1 MTVLRVALVELKR
14 LTSGVLPV
22 LVLIAMSCIP
32 LLYGALY
39 LYGNWDA
46 YGHVNGIVGALVVED
61 EGATDSSGQQVNTG
75 ADVKKNLLDAGT
87 FDWRQVPTREEA
99 VDGVEKGTYDFA
111 LVIPKNFSRNLQS
124 AAAFK
129 PDADGKT
136 GTIDPQSAGIEIVTN
151 DANNYVLT
159 NIVTK
164 AGTSVRDSVA
174 SKVGNA
180 TANALLASFTTIH
193 SKMGEAADGAS
204 KVNNGTVKL
213 ADAIVQLKDGSA
225 TVNDGALKLKDGTVT
240 LSDGT
245 TQLVDAQK
253 QLAEGAEKLANG
265 AEKLDSGAEK
275 LDSGAEKLVDGSTT
289 LKNGTSTLASA
300 AASASDGA
308 SKLKDGSAT
317 LAEGTSSLKDG
328 SATLARG
335 ANSLAEGTH
344 KLRQGL
350 DQSGIRELPGQLN
363 AMCQHLQQ
371 TDTSAPSGDF
381 GRDLS
386 NTVVSA
392 SAQRL
397 RERLAPL
404 VAAGTMTQQQADELV
419 SSVDSDEFKGEV
431 ATLNQKALES
441 QLASRDAVAADV
453 MSKLQALKSSHCVAD
468 GSSSS
473 AAKIQTLVS
482 GVDALDAASTSVAKG
497 ASSLAD
503 GAARVDDGASS
514 LASGSAAL
522 ADGNSKIA
530 SGASSLASGSATL
543 AEGTENLKSG
553 TDSLKSGAATLK
565 DGSGTLAEKEQAAVE
580 GQQKVADG
588 ASNLKDG
595 ASQLSEGTGKLANG
609 TDQLHSGA
617 SELKEGTSSLQSG
630 LASGTKQVPNLSESD
645 QTKVAD
651 TMSNPVTLSHNS
663 LASGRNYGEGM
674 GPFFMCLALW
684 IGGLMLVQTLRV
696 MNNRA
701 LASHAPS
708 IRVMLGSWMPFGLV
722 GVAQATLM
730 FVVIK
735 FGLGFEMAHPWLV
748 WLFLCF
754 VALVFT
760 GFIHGLTVFLS
771 APGKLMALV
780 VLILQLVTGGGTMPY
795 ETLPEPIRWM
805 HDFFPMGYAV
815 TGMRRLSYGVNES
828 SLWGIMLV
836 LTLWGLAGL
845 LLGYL
850 GTRRDRTWSLKKLA
864 PEISVS

>member
-129 PDADGKT
+129 PDANGNT

-193 SKMGEAADGAS
+193 SKMGEAASGAE
-204 KVNNGTVKL
+204 KVNTGTVKL

-253 QLAEGAEKLANG
+253 QLADGADKLASG
-265 AEKLDSGAEK
+265 AATLDSGAAT
-275 LDSGAEKLVDGSTT
+275 LNSGAAKLVDGSTT

-317 LAEGTSSLKDG
+317 LAQGTSSLKDG
-328 SATLARG
+328 SATLAQG

-350 DQSGIRELPGQLN
+350 DESGIRELPGQLN

-397 RERLAPL
+397 RERLAPM

-441 QLASRDAVAADV
+441 HLASRSATAADA

-864 PEISVS
+864 PEISV

>member
-75 ADVKKNLLDAGT
+75 AEVKKNLLDAGT

-129 PDADGKT
+129 PDANGNT

-193 SKMGEAADGAS
+193 SKMGEAASGAE
-204 KVNNGTVKL
+204 KVNTGTVKL

-225 TVNDGALKLKDGTVT
+225 TVNDGALKLKDGTSS
-240 LSDGT
+240 LADG
-245 TQLVDAQK
+245 QSQMLDGQK
-253 QLAEGAEKLANG
+253 QLAEGAGKLADGVSTLDSG
-265 AEKLDSGAEK
+265 AAKLDSGAGK
-275 LDSGAEKLVDGSTT
+275 LADGASSLKDGS
-289 LKNGTSTLASA
+289 STLASA

-308 SKLKDGSAT
+308 AKLKDGSAT
-317 LAEGTSSLKDG
+317 LAEGTASLKDG
-328 SATLARG
+328 SATLAQG

-350 DQSGIRELPGQLN
+350 DESGIRELPGQLN

-397 RERLAPL
+397 RERLAPM

-431 ATLNQKALES
+431 ATLNQKALQS
-441 QLASRDAVAADV
+441 HLATRDAAAADAL
-453 MSKLQALKSSHCVAD
+453 SKLSALKSSHCISD
-468 GSSSS
+468 GSSST

-482 GVDALDAASTSVAKG
+482 GVDALDSGASSLAKG
-497 ASSLAD
+497 ASSLAE
-503 GAARVDDGASS
+503 GAARVDAGASS

-543 AEGTENLKSG
+543 SGGASELKEGTGSLKSG
-553 TDSLKSGAATLK
+553 TAELK
-565 DGSGTLAEKEQAAVE
+565 DGSGTLAEKQQSAVE
-580 GQQKVADG
+580 GQQKLADG
-588 ASNLKDG
+588 ADKLKDG
-595 ASQLSEGTGKLANG
+595 ASQLSDGTEKLASG
-609 TDQLHSGA
+609 TDQLNNGA
-617 SELKEGTSSLQSG
+617 SELKDGTSSLQSG
-630 LASGTKQVPNLSESD
+630 LASGAKQVPSLAPTD
-645 QTKVAD
+645 QAKVAD

-708 IRVMLGSWMPFGLV
+708 VRVMLGSWMPFGLV
-722 GVAQATLM
+722 GIAQATLM

-735 FGLGFEMAHPWLV
+735 FGLGFEMAHPWLA

-760 GFIHGLTVFLS
+760 GFIHGLTVFLG
-771 APGKLMALV
+771 APGKLVALV

-795 ETLPEPIRWM
+795 ETLPESIRWM

-836 LTLWGLAGL
+836 LALWGLAGL

-864 PEISVS
+864 PEITV

>member
-14 LTSGVLPV
+14 LTSGVLPI

-129 PDADGKT
+129 PDANGNT

-193 SKMGEAADGAS
+193 SKMGEAASGAE
-204 KVNNGTVKL
+204 KVNTGTVKL

-253 QLAEGAEKLANG
+253 QLADGADKLASG
-265 AEKLDSGAEK
+265 AATLDSGAAA
-275 LDSGAEKLVDGSTT
+275 LNSGAAKLVDGSTT

-317 LAEGTSSLKDG
+317 LAQGTSSLKDG
-328 SATLARG
+328 SATLAQG

-350 DQSGIRELPGQLN
+350 DESGIRELPGQLN

-397 RERLAPL
+397 RERLAPM

-441 QLASRDAVAADV
+441 HLASRSATAADA

-497 ASSLAD
+497 ASSLAE
-503 GAARVDDGASS
+503 GAARVDSGASS
-514 LASGSAAL
+514 LASGAATL
-522 ADGNSKIA
+522 ADGNAQIA
-530 SGASSLASGSATL
+530 SGASSLASGASSL

-553 TDSLKSGAATLK
+553 TDSLKSGTATLK
-565 DGSGTLAEKEQAAVE
+565 DGTSTLAEKEQSAVE

-595 ASQLSEGTGKLANG
+595 ASQLTEGTEKLASG
-609 TDQLHSGA
+609 TDQLNSGA
-617 SELKEGTSSLQSG
+617 SELKDGTSSLQSG

-651 TMSNPVTLSHNS
+651 TMSNPVTLSHDS

-708 IRVMLGSWMPFGLV
+708 VRVMLGSWMPFGLV
-722 GVAQATLM
+722 GIAQATLM

-735 FGLGFEMAHPWLV
+735 FGLGFEMAHPWLA

-754 VALVFT
+754 VALIFT
-760 GFIHGLTVFLS
+760 GFIHGLTVFLG
-771 APGKLMALV
+771 APGKLVALV

-795 ETLPEPIRWM
+795 ETLPESIRWM

-864 PEISVS
+864 PEITV

>member
-75 ADVKKNLLDAGT
+75 AEVKKNLLDAGT

-129 PDADGKT
+129 PDANGNT
-136 GTIDPQSAGIEIVTN
+136 GTIDPQSAGIEIITN

-193 SKMGEAADGAS
+193 SKMGEAASGAE
-204 KVNNGTVKL
+204 KVNTGTVKL

-225 TVNDGALKLKDGTVT
+225 TVNDGALKLKDGTSS
-240 LSDGT
+240 LADG
-245 TQLVDAQK
+245 QSQMLDGQK
-253 QLAEGAEKLANG
+253 QLAEGAGKLADGVSTLDSG
-265 AEKLDSGAEK
+265 AAKLDSGAGK
-275 LDSGAEKLVDGSTT
+275 LADGASSLKDGS
-289 LKNGTSTLASA
+289 STLASA

-308 SKLKDGSAT
+308 AKLKDGSAT

-328 SATLARG
+328 SATLAQG

-350 DQSGIRELPGQLN
+350 DESGIRELPGQLN

-397 RERLAPL
+397 RERLAPM

-441 QLASRDAVAADV
+441 HLASRSAAAADA

-482 GVDALDAASTSVAKG
+482 GVDALDSGASSLAKG
-497 ASSLAD
+497 ASSLAE
-503 GAARVDDGASS
+503 GAARVDAGASS

-543 AEGTENLKSG
+543 SGGASELKEGTGSLKSG
-553 TDSLKSGAATLK
+553 TAELK
-565 DGSGTLAEKEQAAVE
+565 DGSGTLAEKQQSAVE
-580 GQQKVADG
+580 GQQKLADG
-588 ASNLKDG
+588 ADKLKDG
-595 ASQLSEGTGKLANG
+595 ASQLSDGTEKLSDGSSKLN
-609 TDQLHSGA
+609 DGA
-617 SELKEGTSSLQSG
+617 SELKDGTSSLESG
-630 LASGTKQVPNLSESD
+630 LASGAKQVPSLAPTD
-645 QTKVAD
+645 QAKVAD

-708 IRVMLGSWMPFGLV
+708 VRVMLGSWMPFGLV
-722 GVAQATLM
+722 GIAQATLM

-735 FGLGFEMAHPWLV
+735 FGLGFEMAHPWLA

-760 GFIHGLTVFLS
+760 GFIHGLTVFLG
-771 APGKLMALV
+771 APGKLVALV

-795 ETLPEPIRWM
+795 ETLPESIRWM

-828 SLWGIMLV
+828 SLGGIMLV
-836 LTLWGLAGL
+836 LALWGLAGL

-864 PEISVS
+864 PEITV

>member
-129 PDADGKT
+129 PDANGNT

-193 SKMGEAADGAS
+193 SKMGEAASGAE
-204 KVNNGTVKL
+204 KVNTGTVKL

-253 QLAEGAEKLANG
+253 QLADGADKLASG
-265 AEKLDSGAEK
+265 AATLDSGAAA
-275 LDSGAEKLVDGSTT
+275 LNSGAAKLVDGSTT

-317 LAEGTSSLKDG
+317 LAQGTSSLKDG
-328 SATLARG
+328 SATLAQG

-350 DQSGIRELPGQLN
+350 DESGIRELPGQLN

-397 RERLAPL
+397 RERLAPM

-441 QLASRDAVAADV
+441 HLASRSATAADA

-497 ASSLAD
+497 ASSLAE
-503 GAARVDDGASS
+503 GAARVDSGASS
-514 LASGSAAL
+514 LASGAATL
-522 ADGNSKIA
+522 ADGNAQIA
-530 SGASSLASGSATL
+530 SGASSLASGASSL

-553 TDSLKSGAATLK
+553 TDSLKSGTATLK
-565 DGSGTLAEKEQAAVE
+565 DGTSTLAEKEQSAVE

-595 ASQLSEGTGKLANG
+595 ASQLTEGTEKLASG
-609 TDQLHSGA
+609 TDQLNSGA
-617 SELKEGTSSLQSG
+617 SELKDGTSSLQSG

-708 IRVMLGSWMPFGLV
+708 VRVMLGSWMPFGLV
-722 GVAQATLM
+722 GIAQATLM

-735 FGLGFEMAHPWLV
+735 FGLGFEMAHPWLA

-754 VALVFT
+754 VALIFT
-760 GFIHGLTVFLS
+760 GFIHGLTVFLG
-771 APGKLMALV
+771 APGKLVALV

-795 ETLPEPIRWM
+795 ETLPESIRWM

-864 PEISVS
+864 PEITV

>member
-99 VDGVEKGTYDFA
+99 VNGVEKGTYDFA

-129 PDADGKT
+129 PDANGNT

-193 SKMGEAADGAS
+193 SKMGEAASGAE
-204 KVNNGTVKL
+204 KVNTGTVKL

-253 QLAEGAEKLANG
+253 QLADGADKLASG
-265 AEKLDSGAEK
+265 AATLDSGAAA
-275 LDSGAEKLVDGSTT
+275 LNSGAAKLVDGSTT

-317 LAEGTSSLKDG
+317 LAQGTSSLKDG
-328 SATLARG
+328 SATLAQG

-350 DQSGIRELPGQLN
+350 DESGIRELPGQLN

-397 RERLAPL
+397 RERLAPM

-441 QLASRDAVAADV
+441 HLASRSATAADA

-497 ASSLAD
+497 ASSLAE
-503 GAARVDDGASS
+503 GAARVDSGASS
-514 LASGSAAL
+514 LASGAATL
-522 ADGNSKIA
+522 ADGNAQIA
-530 SGASSLASGSATL
+530 SGASSLASGASSL

-553 TDSLKSGAATLK
+553 TDSLKSGTATLK
-565 DGSGTLAEKEQAAVE
+565 DGTSTLAEKEQSAVE

-595 ASQLSEGTGKLANG
+595 ASQLTEGTEKLASG
-609 TDQLHSGA
+609 TDQLNSGA
-617 SELKEGTSSLQSG
+617 SELKDGTSSLQSG

-651 TMSNPVTLSHNS
+651 TMSNPVTLSHDS

-708 IRVMLGSWMPFGLV
+708 VRVMLGSWMPFGLV
-722 GVAQATLM
+722 GIAQATLM

-735 FGLGFEMAHPWLV
+735 FGLGFEMAHPWLA

-754 VALVFT
+754 VALIFT
-760 GFIHGLTVFLS
+760 GFIHGLTVFLG
-771 APGKLMALV
+771 APGKLVALV

-795 ETLPEPIRWM
+795 ETLPESIRWM

-864 PEISVS
+864 PEITV

>member
-482 GVDALDAASTSVAKG
+482 GVDALDSASTSVSKG

-588 ASNLKDG
+588 ASSLKDG

-836 LTLWGLAGL
+836 LALWGLAGL

-864 PEISVS
+864 PEITV

>member
-204 KVNNGTVKL
+204 KVNSGTVKL

-253 QLAEGAEKLANG
+253 QLAEGAEKLA
-265 AEKLDSGAEK
+265 SGAEK

-441 QLASRDAVAADV
+441 QLASRDAAAADI

-514 LASGSAAL
+514 LASGSA
-522 ADGNSKIA
+522 
-530 SGASSLASGSATL
+530 TL
-543 AEGTENLKSG
+543 AEGAENLKSG
-553 TDSLKSGAATLK
+553 TDSLKSGTATLK
-565 DGSGTLAEKEQAAVE
+565 EGTGTLAEKEQTAVE

-864 PEISVS
+864 PEISV

>member
-75 ADVKKNLLDAGT
+75 AEVKKNLLDAGT

-129 PDADGKT
+129 PDANGNT
-136 GTIDPQSAGIEIVTN
+136 GTIDPQSAGIEIITN

-193 SKMGEAADGAS
+193 SKMGEAASGAE
-204 KVNNGTVKL
+204 KVNTGTVKL

-245 TQLVDAQK
+245 TRLADAQK
-253 QLAEGAEKLANG
+253 QLADGADKLASG
-265 AEKLDSGAEK
+265 AATLDSGAAT
-275 LDSGAEKLVDGSTT
+275 LDSGAAKLVDGSTT

-317 LAEGTSSLKDG
+317 LAQGTSSLKDG
-328 SATLARG
+328 SAALAQG
-335 ANSLAEGTH
+335 ANSLAEGVH

-350 DQSGIRELPGQLN
+350 DESGIRELPGQLN

-397 RERLAPL
+397 RERLAPM

-441 QLASRDAVAADV
+441 HLASRSAAAADA

-497 ASSLAD
+497 ASSLAE
-503 GAARVDDGASS
+503 GAARVDSGASS
-514 LASGSAAL
+514 LASGAATL
-522 ADGNSKIA
+522 ADGNAQIA

-553 TDSLKSGAATLK
+553 TDSLKSGTATLK
-565 DGSGTLAEKEQAAVE
+565 DGTSTLAEKEQAAVE

-595 ASQLSEGTGKLANG
+595 ASQLAEGTEKLASG
-609 TDQLHSGA
+609 TDQLNSGA
-617 SELKEGTSSLQSG
+617 SELKDGTSSLQSG
-630 LASGTKQVPNLSESD
+630 LASGTKQVPNLSESE
-645 QTKVAD
+645 QAKVAD
-651 TMSNPVTLSHNS
+651 TMSNPVTLSHDS

-708 IRVMLGSWMPFGLV
+708 VRVMLGSWMPFGLV
-722 GVAQATLM
+722 GIAQATLM

-735 FGLGFEMAHPWLV
+735 FGLGFEMAHPWLA

-760 GFIHGLTVFLS
+760 GFIHGLTVFLG
-771 APGKLMALV
+771 APGKLVALV

-795 ETLPEPIRWM
+795 ETLPESIRWM

-828 SLWGIMLV
+828 SLGGIMLV
-836 LTLWGLAGL
+836 LALWGLAGL

-864 PEISVS
+864 PEITV

>member
-129 PDADGKT
+129 PDANGNT

-193 SKMGEAADGAS
+193 SKMGEAASGAE
-204 KVNNGTVKL
+204 KVNTGTVKL

-253 QLAEGAEKLANG
+253 QLADGADKLASG
-265 AEKLDSGAEK
+265 AATLDSGAAT
-275 LDSGAEKLVDGSTT
+275 LNSGAAKLVDGSTT

-317 LAEGTSSLKDG
+317 LAQGTSSLKDG
-328 SATLARG
+328 SATLAQG

-350 DQSGIRELPGQLN
+350 DESGIRELPGQLN

-397 RERLAPL
+397 RERLAPM

-441 QLASRDAVAADV
+441 HLASRSATAADA

-497 ASSLAD
+497 ASSLAE
-503 GAARVDDGASS
+503 GAARVDSGASS
-514 LASGSAAL
+514 LASGAATL
-522 ADGNSKIA
+522 ADGNAQIA
-530 SGASSLASGSATL
+530 SGASSLASGASSL

-553 TDSLKSGAATLK
+553 TDSLKSGTATLK
-565 DGSGTLAEKEQAAVE
+565 DGTSTLAEKEQSAVE

-595 ASQLSEGTGKLANG
+595 ASQLTEGTEKLASG
-609 TDQLHSGA
+609 TDQLNSGA
-617 SELKEGTSSLQSG
+617 SELKDGTSSLQSG
-630 LASGTKQVPNLSESD
+630 LASGTKQVPNLSESE

-651 TMSNPVTLSHNS
+651 TMSNPVTLSHDS

-708 IRVMLGSWMPFGLV
+708 VRVMLGSWMPFGLV
-722 GVAQATLM
+722 GIAQATLM

-735 FGLGFEMAHPWLV
+735 FGLGFEMAHPWLA

-754 VALVFT
+754 AALVFT
-760 GFIHGLTVFLS
+760 GFIHGLTVFLG
-771 APGKLMALV
+771 APGKLVALV

-795 ETLPEPIRWM
+795 ETLPESIRWM

-836 LTLWGLAGL
+836 LALWGLAGL

-864 PEISVS
+864 PEITV

>member
-129 PDADGKT
+129 PDANGNT

-193 SKMGEAADGAS
+193 SKMGEAASGAE
-204 KVNNGTVKL
+204 KVNTGTVKL

-253 QLAEGAEKLANG
+253 QLADGADKLASG
-265 AEKLDSGAEK
+265 AATLDSGAAT
-275 LDSGAEKLVDGSTT
+275 LNSGAAKLVDGSTT

-317 LAEGTSSLKDG
+317 LAQGTSSLKDG
-328 SATLARG
+328 SATLAQG

-350 DQSGIRELPGQLN
+350 DESGIRELPGQLN

-397 RERLAPL
+397 RERLAPM

-441 QLASRDAVAADV
+441 HLASRSATAADA

-497 ASSLAD
+497 ASSLAE
-503 GAARVDDGASS
+503 GAARVDSGASS
-514 LASGSAAL
+514 LASGAATL
-522 ADGNSKIA
+522 ADGNAQIA
-530 SGASSLASGSATL
+530 SGASSLASGASSL

-553 TDSLKSGAATLK
+553 TDSLKSGTATLK
-565 DGSGTLAEKEQAAVE
+565 DGTSTLAEKEQSAVE

-595 ASQLSEGTGKLANG
+595 ASQLTEGTEKLASG
-609 TDQLHSGA
+609 TDQLNSGA
-617 SELKEGTSSLQSG
+617 SELKDGTSSLQSG

-651 TMSNPVTLSHNS
+651 TMSNPVTLSHDS

-708 IRVMLGSWMPFGLV
+708 VRVMLGSWMPFGLV
-722 GVAQATLM
+722 GIAQATLM

-735 FGLGFEMAHPWLV
+735 FGLGFEMAHPWLA

-754 VALVFT
+754 VALIFT
-760 GFIHGLTVFLS
+760 GFIHGLTVFLG
-771 APGKLMALV
+771 APGKLVALV

-795 ETLPEPIRWM
+795 ETLPESIRWM

-836 LTLWGLAGL
+836 LALWGLAGL

-850 GTRRDRTWSLKKLA
+850 GTRRDRTWSLKRLA
-864 PEISVS
+864 PEITV

>member
-99 VDGVEKGTYDFA
+99 VNGVEKGTYDFA

-129 PDADGKT
+129 PDANGNT

-193 SKMGEAADGAS
+193 SKMGEAASGAE
-204 KVNNGTVKL
+204 KVNTGTVKL

-253 QLAEGAEKLANG
+253 QLADGADKLASG
-265 AEKLDSGAEK
+265 AATLDSGAAT
-275 LDSGAEKLVDGSTT
+275 LNSGAAKLVDGSTT

-317 LAEGTSSLKDG
+317 LAQGTSSLKDG
-328 SATLARG
+328 SATLAQG

-350 DQSGIRELPGQLN
+350 DESGIRELPGQLN

-397 RERLAPL
+397 RERLAPM

-441 QLASRDAVAADV
+441 HLASRSATAADA

-497 ASSLAD
+497 ASSLAE
-503 GAARVDDGASS
+503 GAARVDSGASS
-514 LASGSAAL
+514 LSSGAATL
-522 ADGNSKIA
+522 ADGNAQIA
-530 SGASSLASGSATL
+530 SGASSLASGASSL

-553 TDSLKSGAATLK
+553 TDSLKSGTATLK
-565 DGSGTLAEKEQAAVE
+565 DGTSTLAEKEQSAVE

-595 ASQLSEGTGKLANG
+595 ASQLTEGTEKLASG
-609 TDQLHSGA
+609 TDQLNSGA
-617 SELKEGTSSLQSG
+617 SELKDGTSSLQSG

-708 IRVMLGSWMPFGLV
+708 VRVMLGSWMPFGLV
-722 GVAQATLM
+722 GIAQATLM

-735 FGLGFEMAHPWLV
+735 FGLGFEMAHPWLA

-754 VALVFT
+754 VALIFT
-760 GFIHGLTVFLS
+760 GFIHGLTVFLG
-771 APGKLMALV
+771 APGKLVALV

-836 LTLWGLAGL
+836 LALWGLAGL

-864 PEISVS
+864 PEITV

>member
-129 PDADGKT
+129 PDANGNT

-193 SKMGEAADGAS
+193 SKMGEAASGAE
-204 KVNNGTVKL
+204 KVNTGTVKL

-253 QLAEGAEKLANG
+253 QLADGADKLASG
-265 AEKLDSGAEK
+265 AATLDSGAAT
-275 LDSGAEKLVDGSTT
+275 LNSGAAKLVDGSTT

-317 LAEGTSSLKDG
+317 LAQGTSSLKDG
-328 SATLARG
+328 SATLAQG

-350 DQSGIRELPGQLN
+350 DESGIRELPGQLN

-397 RERLAPL
+397 RERLAPM

-441 QLASRDAVAADV
+441 HLASRSATAADA

-473 AAKIQTLVS
+473 AAKIQNLVS

-497 ASSLAD
+497 ASSLAE
-503 GAARVDDGASS
+503 GAARVDSGASS
-514 LASGSAAL
+514 LASGAATL
-522 ADGNSKIA
+522 ADGNAQIA
-530 SGASSLASGSATL
+530 SGASSLASGASSL

-553 TDSLKSGAATLK
+553 TDSLKSGTATLK
-565 DGSGTLAEKEQAAVE
+565 DGTSTLAEKEQSAVE

-595 ASQLSEGTGKLANG
+595 ASQLTEGTEKLASG
-609 TDQLHSGA
+609 TDQLNSGA
-617 SELKEGTSSLQSG
+617 SELKDGTSSLQSG

-708 IRVMLGSWMPFGLV
+708 VRVMLGSWMPFGLV
-722 GVAQATLM
+722 GIAQATLM

-735 FGLGFEMAHPWLV
+735 FGLGFEMAHPWLA

-754 VALVFT
+754 VALIFT
-760 GFIHGLTVFLS
+760 GFIHGLTVFLG
-771 APGKLMALV
+771 APGKLVALV

-836 LTLWGLAGL
+836 LALWGLAGL

-864 PEISVS
+864 PEITV

>member
-61 EGATDSSGQQVNTG
+61 EGATDSSGQQVNIG
-75 ADVKKNLLDAGT
+75 DEVKKNLLDAGT

-129 PDADGKT
+129 PDANGNT

-159 NIVTK
+159 NIVMK

-193 SKMGEAADGAS
+193 SKMGEAASGAE
-204 KVNNGTVKL
+204 KVNTGTVKL

-253 QLAEGAEKLANG
+253 QLADGADKLASG
-265 AEKLDSGAEK
+265 AATLDSGAAT
-275 LDSGAEKLVDGSTT
+275 LDSGAAKLVDGSTT

-317 LAEGTSSLKDG
+317 LAQGTSSLKDG
-328 SATLARG
+328 SATLAQG
-335 ANSLAEGTH
+335 ANSLAEGVH

-350 DQSGIRELPGQLN
+350 DESGIRELPGQLN

-397 RERLAPL
+397 RERLAPM

-441 QLASRDAVAADV
+441 HLASRSATAADA
-453 MSKLQALKSSHCVAD
+453 MSKLQTLKSSHCVAD

-497 ASSLAD
+497 ASSLAE
-503 GAARVDDGASS
+503 GAARVDSGASS
-514 LASGSAAL
+514 LASGAATL
-522 ADGNSKIA
+522 ADGNAQIA

-565 DGSGTLAEKEQAAVE
+565 DGASTLAEKEQAAVE

-595 ASQLSEGTGKLANG
+595 ASQLSEGTEKLASG
-609 TDQLHSGA
+609 ADQLNSGA
-617 SELKEGTSSLQSG
+617 SELKDGTSSLQSG
-630 LASGTKQVPNLSESD
+630 LASGTKQVPNLSESE
-645 QTKVAD
+645 QAKVAD
-651 TMSNPVTLSHNS
+651 TMSNPVTLSHDS

-708 IRVMLGSWMPFGLV
+708 VRVMLGSWMPFGLV
-722 GVAQATLM
+722 GIAQATLM

-735 FGLGFEMAHPWLV
+735 FGLGFEMAHPWLA

-760 GFIHGLTVFLS
+760 GFIHGLTVFLG
-771 APGKLMALV
+771 APGKLVALV

-795 ETLPEPIRWM
+795 ETLPESIRWM

-828 SLWGIMLV
+828 SLGGIMLV
-836 LTLWGLAGL
+836 LALWGLAGL

-864 PEISVS
+864 PEITV

>member
-136 GTIDPQSAGIEIVTN
+136 GTIDPQPAGIEIVTN

-441 QLASRDAVAADV
+441 QLVSRDAVAADV

-864 PEISVS
+864 PEITV

>member
-129 PDADGKT
+129 PDANGNT

-193 SKMGEAADGAS
+193 SKMGEAASGAE
-204 KVNNGTVKL
+204 KVNTGTVKL

-253 QLAEGAEKLANG
+253 QLADGADKLASG
-265 AEKLDSGAEK
+265 AATLDSGAAA
-275 LDSGAEKLVDGSTT
+275 LNSGAAKLVDGSTT

-317 LAEGTSSLKDG
+317 LAQGTSSLKDG
-328 SATLARG
+328 SATLAQG

-350 DQSGIRELPGQLN
+350 DESGIRELPGQLN

-397 RERLAPL
+397 RERLAPM

-441 QLASRDAVAADV
+441 HLASRSATAADA

-497 ASSLAD
+497 ASSLAE
-503 GAARVDDGASS
+503 GAARVDSGASS
-514 LASGSAAL
+514 LASGAATL
-522 ADGNSKIA
+522 ADGNAQIA
-530 SGASSLASGSATL
+530 SGASSLASGASTL

-553 TDSLKSGAATLK
+553 TDSLKSGTATLK
-565 DGSGTLAEKEQAAVE
+565 DGTSTLAEKEQSAVE

-595 ASQLSEGTGKLANG
+595 ASQLTEGTEKLASG
-609 TDQLHSGA
+609 TDQLNSGA
-617 SELKEGTSSLQSG
+617 SELKDGTSSLQSG

-651 TMSNPVTLSHNS
+651 TMSNPVTLSHDS

-708 IRVMLGSWMPFGLV
+708 VRVMLGSWMPFGLV
-722 GVAQATLM
+722 GIAQATLM

-735 FGLGFEMAHPWLV
+735 FGLGFEMAHPWLA

-754 VALVFT
+754 VALIFT
-760 GFIHGLTVFLS
+760 GFIHGLTVFLG
-771 APGKLMALV
+771 APGKLVALV

-795 ETLPEPIRWM
+795 ETLPESIRWM

-836 LTLWGLAGL
+836 LALWGLAGL

-864 PEISVS
+864 PEITV

>member
-129 PDADGKT
+129 PDANGNT

-193 SKMGEAADGAS
+193 SKMGEAASGAE
-204 KVNNGTVKL
+204 KVNTGTVKL

-253 QLAEGAEKLANG
+253 QLADGADKLASG
-265 AEKLDSGAEK
+265 AATLDSGAAT
-275 LDSGAEKLVDGSTT
+275 LNSGAAKLVDGSTT

-317 LAEGTSSLKDG
+317 LAQGTSSLKDG
-328 SATLARG
+328 SATLAQG

-350 DQSGIRELPGQLN
+350 DESGIRELPGQLN

-397 RERLAPL
+397 RERLAPM

-441 QLASRDAVAADV
+441 HLASRSATAADA

-497 ASSLAD
+497 ASSLAE
-503 GAARVDDGASS
+503 GAARVDSGASS
-514 LASGSAAL
+514 LASGAATL
-522 ADGNSKIA
+522 ADGNAQIA

-553 TDSLKSGAATLK
+553 TDSLKSGTATLK
-565 DGSGTLAEKEQAAVE
+565 DGTSTLAEKEQSAVE

-595 ASQLSEGTGKLANG
+595 ASQLTEGTEKLASG
-609 TDQLHSGA
+609 TDQLNSGA
-617 SELKEGTSSLQSG
+617 SELKDGTSSLQSG

-708 IRVMLGSWMPFGLV
+708 VRVMLGSWMPFGLV
-722 GVAQATLM
+722 GIAQATLM

-735 FGLGFEMAHPWLV
+735 FGLGFEMAHPWLA

-754 VALVFT
+754 VALIFT
-760 GFIHGLTVFLS
+760 GFIHGLTVFLG
-771 APGKLMALV
+771 APGKLVALV

-836 LTLWGLAGL
+836 LALWGLAGL

-864 PEISVS
+864 PEITV

>member
-225 TVNDGALKLKDGTVT
+225 TVNDGALKLKEGTVT

-253 QLAEGAEKLANG
+253 QLAEGAEKLASG

-441 QLASRDAVAADV
+441 QLGSRDAAAADV

-588 ASNLKDG
+588 ASSLKDG

-617 SELKEGTSSLQSG
+617 SELKEGTSSLQRG

-864 PEISVS
+864 PEITV

>member
-129 PDADGKT
+129 PDANGNT

-193 SKMGEAADGAS
+193 SKMGEAASGAE
-204 KVNNGTVKL
+204 KVNTGTVKL

-253 QLAEGAEKLANG
+253 QLADGADKLASG
-265 AEKLDSGAEK
+265 AATLDSGAAA
-275 LDSGAEKLVDGSTT
+275 LNSGAAKLVDGSTT

-317 LAEGTSSLKDG
+317 LAQGTSSLKDG
-328 SATLARG
+328 SATLAQG

-350 DQSGIRELPGQLN
+350 DESGIRELPGQLN

-397 RERLAPL
+397 RERLAPM

-441 QLASRDAVAADV
+441 HLASRSATAADA

-497 ASSLAD
+497 ASSLAE
-503 GAARVDDGASS
+503 GAARVDSGASS
-514 LASGSAAL
+514 LASGAATL
-522 ADGNSKIA
+522 ADGNAQIA
-530 SGASSLASGSATL
+530 SGASSLASGASSL

-553 TDSLKSGAATLK
+553 TESLKSGTATLK
-565 DGSGTLAEKEQAAVE
+565 DGTSTLAEKEQSAVE

-595 ASQLSEGTGKLANG
+595 ASQLTEGTEKLASG
-609 TDQLHSGA
+609 TDQLNSGA
-617 SELKEGTSSLQSG
+617 SELKDGTSSLQSG

-708 IRVMLGSWMPFGLV
+708 VRVMLGSWMPFGLV
-722 GVAQATLM
+722 GIAQATLM
-730 FVVIK
+730 FVMIK
-735 FGLGFEMAHPWLV
+735 FGLGFEMAHPWLA

-754 VALVFT
+754 VALIFT
-760 GFIHGLTVFLS
+760 GFIHGLTVFLG
-771 APGKLMALV
+771 APGKLVALV

-795 ETLPEPIRWM
+795 ETLPESIRWM

-864 PEISVS
+864 PEITV

>member
-253 QLAEGAEKLANG
+253 QLAEGAEKLASG
-265 AEKLDSGAEK
+265 AATLDSGAEK

-441 QLASRDAVAADV
+441 QLASRDAVAADI

-514 LASGSAAL
+514 LASGSATL

-553 TDSLKSGAATLK
+553 TDSLKSGASTLK
-565 DGSGTLAEKEQAAVE
+565 DGSGTLAEKEQEAVE

-609 TDQLHSGA
+609 TDQLNSGA

-708 IRVMLGSWMPFGLV
+708 VRVMLGSWMPFGLV
-722 GVAQATLM
+722 GIAQATLM

-864 PEISVS
+864 PEISV

>member
-75 ADVKKNLLDAGT
+75 AEVKKNLLDAGT

-129 PDADGKT
+129 PDANGNT

-193 SKMGEAADGAS
+193 SKMGEAASGAE
-204 KVNNGTVKL
+204 KVNTGTVKL

-253 QLAEGAEKLANG
+253 QLADGADKLASG
-265 AEKLDSGAEK
+265 AATLDSGAAT
-275 LDSGAEKLVDGSTT
+275 LDSGAAKLVDGSTT

-317 LAEGTSSLKDG
+317 LAQGTSSLKDG
-328 SATLARG
+328 SATLAQG
-335 ANSLAEGTH
+335 ANSLAEGVH

-350 DQSGIRELPGQLN
+350 DESGIRELPGQLN

-397 RERLAPL
+397 RERLAPM

-441 QLASRDAVAADV
+441 HLASRSATAADA

-497 ASSLAD
+497 ASSLAE
-503 GAARVDDGASS
+503 GAARVDSGASS
-514 LASGSAAL
+514 LASGAATL
-522 ADGNSKIA
+522 ADGNAQIA

-565 DGSGTLAEKEQAAVE
+565 DGASTLAEKEQAAVE

-595 ASQLSEGTGKLANG
+595 ASQLTEGTEKLASG
-609 TDQLHSGA
+609 TDQLNSGA
-617 SELKEGTSSLQSG
+617 SELKDGTSSLQSG
-630 LASGTKQVPNLSESD
+630 LASGTKQVPNLSESE
-645 QTKVAD
+645 QAKVAD
-651 TMSNPVTLSHNS
+651 TMSNPVTLSHDS

-722 GVAQATLM
+722 GIAQATLM

-735 FGLGFEMAHPWLV
+735 FGLGFEMAHPWLA

-754 VALVFT
+754 AALVFT
-760 GFIHGLTVFLS
+760 GFIHGLTVILG
-771 APGKLMALV
+771 APGKLVALV
-780 VLILQLVTGGGTMPY
+780 ILILQLITAGGTMPY
-795 ETLPEPIRWM
+795 ETLPESIRWM

-836 LTLWGLAGL
+836 LALWGLAGL

-864 PEISVS
+864 PEITV

>member
-129 PDADGKT
+129 PDANGNT

-193 SKMGEAADGAS
+193 SKMGEAASGAE
-204 KVNNGTVKL
+204 KVNTGTVKL

-253 QLAEGAEKLANG
+253 QLADGADKLASG
-265 AEKLDSGAEK
+265 AATLDSGAAT
-275 LDSGAEKLVDGSTT
+275 LNSGAAKLVDGSTT

-300 AASASDGA
+300 AASASGGA

-317 LAEGTSSLKDG
+317 LAQGTSSLKDG
-328 SATLARG
+328 SATLAQG

-350 DQSGIRELPGQLN
+350 DESGIRELPGQLN

-397 RERLAPL
+397 RERLAPM

-441 QLASRDAVAADV
+441 HLASRSATAADA

-473 AAKIQTLVS
+473 AAEIQTLVS

-497 ASSLAD
+497 ASSLAE
-503 GAARVDDGASS
+503 GAARVDSGASS
-514 LASGSAAL
+514 LASGAATL
-522 ADGNSKIA
+522 ADGNAQIA

-553 TDSLKSGAATLK
+553 TDSLKSGTATLK
-565 DGSGTLAEKEQAAVE
+565 DGTSTLAEKEQSAVE

-595 ASQLSEGTGKLANG
+595 ASQLTEGTEKLASG
-609 TDQLHSGA
+609 TDQLNSGA
-617 SELKEGTSSLQSG
+617 SELKDGTSSLQSG
-630 LASGTKQVPNLSESD
+630 LASGTKQVPNLSESE

-708 IRVMLGSWMPFGLV
+708 VRVMLGSWMPFGLV
-722 GVAQATLM
+722 GIAQATLM

-735 FGLGFEMAHPWLV
+735 FGLGFEMAHPWLA

-754 VALVFT
+754 VALIFT
-760 GFIHGLTVFLS
+760 GFIHGLTVFLG
-771 APGKLMALV
+771 APGKLVALV

-836 LTLWGLAGL
+836 LALWGLAGL

-864 PEISVS
+864 PEITV

>member
-99 VDGVEKGTYDFA
+99 VNGVEKGTYDFA

-129 PDADGKT
+129 PDANGNT

-193 SKMGEAADGAS
+193 SKMGEAASGAE
-204 KVNNGTVKL
+204 KVNTGTVKL

-253 QLAEGAEKLANG
+253 QLADGADKLASG
-265 AEKLDSGAEK
+265 AATLDSGAAT
-275 LDSGAEKLVDGSTT
+275 LNSGAAKLVDGSTT

-317 LAEGTSSLKDG
+317 LAQGTSSLKDG
-328 SATLARG
+328 SATLAQG

-350 DQSGIRELPGQLN
+350 DESGIRELPGQLN

-397 RERLAPL
+397 RERLAPM

-441 QLASRDAVAADV
+441 HLASRSATAADA
-453 MSKLQALKSSHCVAD
+453 MSKLQALKSSHCIAD

-497 ASSLAD
+497 ASSLAE
-503 GAARVDDGASS
+503 GAARVDSGASS
-514 LASGSAAL
+514 LASGAATL
-522 ADGNSKIA
+522 ADGNAQIA
-530 SGASSLASGSATL
+530 SGASSLASGASSL

-553 TDSLKSGAATLK
+553 TDSLKSGTATLK
-565 DGSGTLAEKEQAAVE
+565 DGTSTLAEKEQSAVE

-595 ASQLSEGTGKLANG
+595 ASQLTEGTEKLASG
-609 TDQLHSGA
+609 TDQLNSGA
-617 SELKEGTSSLQSG
+617 SELKDGTSSLQSG

-722 GVAQATLM
+722 GIAQATLM
-730 FVVIK
+730 FAAIK

-748 WLFLCF
+748 WLFLCY

-760 GFIHGLTVFLS
+760 GFIHGLTVILG
-771 APGKLMALV
+771 APGKLVALV
-780 VLILQLVTGGGTMPY
+780 ILILQLITAGGTMPY
-795 ETLPEPIRWM
+795 ETLPESIRWM
-805 HDFFPMGYAV
+805 HDFFPMSYAV
-815 TGMRRLSYGVNES
+815 AGTRRLAYGINES

-845 LLGYL
+845 VLGYI

-864 PEISVS
+864 PEITV

>member
-129 PDADGKT
+129 PDANGNT

-193 SKMGEAADGAS
+193 SKMGEAASGAE
-204 KVNNGTVKL
+204 KVNTGTVKL

-253 QLAEGAEKLANG
+253 QLADGADKLASG
-265 AEKLDSGAEK
+265 AATLDSGAAT
-275 LDSGAEKLVDGSTT
+275 LNSGAAKLVDGSTT

-317 LAEGTSSLKDG
+317 LAQGTSSLKDG
-328 SATLARG
+328 SATLAQG
-335 ANSLAEGTH
+335 ANSLAEGAH

-350 DQSGIRELPGQLN
+350 DESGIRELPGQLN

-397 RERLAPL
+397 RERLAPM

-441 QLASRDAVAADV
+441 HLASRSATAADA
-453 MSKLQALKSSHCVAD
+453 MSKLQALKSSHCVSD
-468 GSSSS
+468 GTSST

-482 GVDALDAASTSVAKG
+482 GVDALDAAATSVAKG

-503 GAARVDDGASS
+503 GAARVDSGASS
-514 LASGSAAL
+514 LASGAATL
-522 ADGNSKIA
+522 ADGNAQIA
-530 SGASSLASGSATL
+530 SGASSLASGASSL

-553 TDSLKSGAATLK
+553 TDSLKSGTATLK
-565 DGSGTLAEKEQAAVE
+565 DGTSTLAEKEQSAVE

-595 ASQLSEGTGKLANG
+595 ASQLTEGTEKLASG
-609 TDQLHSGA
+609 TDQLNSGA
-617 SELKEGTSSLQSG
+617 SELKDGTSSLQSG
-630 LASGTKQVPNLSESD
+630 LASGTKQVPNLSESE

-651 TMSNPVTLSHNS
+651 TMSNPVTLSHDS

-708 IRVMLGSWMPFGLV
+708 VRVMLGSWMPFGLV
-722 GVAQATLM
+722 GIAQATLM

-735 FGLGFEMAHPWLV
+735 FGLGFEMAHPWLA

-754 VALVFT
+754 VALIFT
-760 GFIHGLTVFLS
+760 GFIHGLTVFLG
-771 APGKLMALV
+771 APGKLVALV

-836 LTLWGLAGL
+836 LALWGLAGL

-864 PEISVS
+864 PEITV

>member
-836 LTLWGLAGL
+836 LALWGLAGL

-864 PEISVS
+864 PEITV

>member
-75 ADVKKNLLDAGT
+75 AEVKKNLLDAGT

-129 PDADGKT
+129 PDANGNT

-193 SKMGEAADGAS
+193 SKMGEAASGAE
-204 KVNNGTVKL
+204 KVNTGTVKL

-253 QLAEGAEKLANG
+253 QLADGADKLASG
-265 AEKLDSGAEK
+265 AATLDSGAAT
-275 LDSGAEKLVDGSTT
+275 LDSGAAKLVDGSTT

-317 LAEGTSSLKDG
+317 LAQGTSSLKDG
-328 SATLARG
+328 SATLAQG

-350 DQSGIRELPGQLN
+350 DESGIRELPGQLN

-397 RERLAPL
+397 RERLAPM

-441 QLASRDAVAADV
+441 HLASRSAAAADA

-497 ASSLAD
+497 ASSLAE
-503 GAARVDDGASS
+503 GAARVDSGASS
-514 LASGSAAL
+514 LASGAATL
-522 ADGNSKIA
+522 ADGNAQIA

-553 TDSLKSGAATLK
+553 TDSLKSGTATLK
-565 DGSGTLAEKEQAAVE
+565 EGTGTLAEKEQTAVE

-595 ASQLSEGTGKLANG
+595 ASQLTEGTGKLASG
-609 TDQLHSGA
+609 TDQLNSGA
-617 SELKEGTSSLQSG
+617 SELKDGTSSLQSG

-645 QTKVAD
+645 QAKVAD

-708 IRVMLGSWMPFGLV
+708 VRVMLGSWMPFGLV
-722 GVAQATLM
+722 GIAQATLM

-735 FGLGFEMAHPWLV
+735 FGLGFEMAHPWLA

-760 GFIHGLTVFLS
+760 GFIHGLTVFLG
-771 APGKLMALV
+771 APGKLVALV

-795 ETLPEPIRWM
+795 ETLPESIRWM

-828 SLWGIMLV
+828 SLGGIMLV
-836 LTLWGLAGL
+836 LALWGLAGL

-864 PEISVS
+864 PEITV

>member
-14 LTSGVLPV
+14 LTSGVLPI

-129 PDADGKT
+129 PDANGNT

-193 SKMGEAADGAS
+193 SKMGEAASGAE
-204 KVNNGTVKL
+204 KVNTGTVKL

-253 QLAEGAEKLANG
+253 QLADGADKLASG
-265 AEKLDSGAEK
+265 AATLDSGAAA
-275 LDSGAEKLVDGSTT
+275 LNSGAAKLVDGSTT

-317 LAEGTSSLKDG
+317 LAQGTSSLKDG
-328 SATLARG
+328 SATLAQG

-350 DQSGIRELPGQLN
+350 DESGIRELPGQLN

-397 RERLAPL
+397 RERLAPM

-441 QLASRDAVAADV
+441 HLASRSATAADA

-497 ASSLAD
+497 ASSLAE
-503 GAARVDDGASS
+503 GAARVDSGASS
-514 LASGSAAL
+514 LASGAATL
-522 ADGNSKIA
+522 ADGNAQIA
-530 SGASSLASGSATL
+530 SGASSLASGASSL

-565 DGSGTLAEKEQAAVE
+565 DGTSTLAEKEQSAVE

-595 ASQLSEGTGKLANG
+595 ASQLTEGTEKLASG
-609 TDQLHSGA
+609 TDQLNSGA
-617 SELKEGTSSLQSG
+617 SELKDGTSSLQSG

-651 TMSNPVTLSHNS
+651 TMSNPVTLSHDS

-708 IRVMLGSWMPFGLV
+708 VRVMLGSWMPFGLV
-722 GVAQATLM
+722 GIAQATLM

-735 FGLGFEMAHPWLV
+735 FGLGFEMAHPWLA

-754 VALVFT
+754 VALIFT
-760 GFIHGLTVFLS
+760 GFIHGLTVFLG
-771 APGKLMALV
+771 APGKLVALV

-836 LTLWGLAGL
+836 LALWGLAGL

-864 PEISVS
+864 PEITV

>member
-75 ADVKKNLLDAGT
+75 AEVKKNLLDAGT

-129 PDADGKT
+129 PDANGNT

-213 ADAIVQLKDGSA
+213 ADAITQLKDGTA
-225 TVNDGALKLKDGTVT
+225 TVNDGAVKLKDGTSS
-240 LSDGT
+240 LADGQS
-245 TQLVDAQK
+245 QLLDGQK
-253 QLAEGAEKLANG
+253 QLAEGAAKLADG
-265 AEKLDSGAEK
+265 VSTLDSGAEK
-275 LDSGAEKLVDGSTT
+275 LDSGAAKLADGASSLKDGS
-289 LKNGTSTLASA
+289 STLASA

-308 SKLKDGSAT
+308 AKLKDGSAT

-328 SATLARG
+328 SATLAQG

-350 DQSGIRELPGQLN
+350 DESGIRELPGQLN

-397 RERLAPL
+397 RERLAPM

-431 ATLNQKALES
+431 ATLNQKALQS
-441 QLASRDAVAADV
+441 HLATRDAAAADAL
-453 MSKLQALKSSHCVAD
+453 SKLSALKSSHCISD
-468 GSSSS
+468 GSSST

-482 GVDALDAASTSVAKG
+482 GVDALDSGASSLAKG
-497 ASSLAD
+497 ASSLAE
-503 GAARVDDGASS
+503 GAARVDAGASS

-543 AEGTENLKSG
+543 SGGASELKEGTG
-553 TDSLKSGAATLK
+553 SLKSGAAELK
-565 DGSGTLAEKEQAAVE
+565 DGSGTLAEKQQSAVE
-580 GQQKVADG
+580 GQQKLADG
-588 ASNLKDG
+588 ADKLKDG
-595 ASQLSEGTGKLANG
+595 ASQLSDGTEKLSDGSSKLN
-609 TDQLHSGA
+609 DGA
-617 SELKEGTSSLQSG
+617 SELKDGTSSLESG
-630 LASGTKQVPNLSESD
+630 LASGAKQVPSLAPTD
-645 QTKVAD
+645 QAKVAD

-708 IRVMLGSWMPFGLV
+708 VRVMLGSWMPFGLV
-722 GVAQATLM
+722 GIAQATLM

-735 FGLGFEMAHPWLV
+735 FGLGFEMAHPWLA

-760 GFIHGLTVFLS
+760 GFIHGLTVFLG
-771 APGKLMALV
+771 APGKLVALV

-795 ETLPEPIRWM
+795 ETLPESIRWM

-828 SLWGIMLV
+828 SLGGIMLV
-836 LTLWGLAGL
+836 LALWGLAGL

-864 PEISVS
+864 PEITV

>member
-124 AAAFK
+124 ASAFK
-129 PDADGKT
+129 PDANGNT

-193 SKMGEAADGAS
+193 SKMGEAASGAE
-204 KVNNGTVKL
+204 KVNTGTVKL

-253 QLAEGAEKLANG
+253 QLADGADKLASG
-265 AEKLDSGAEK
+265 AATLDSGAAA
-275 LDSGAEKLVDGSTT
+275 LNSGAAKLVDGSTT

-317 LAEGTSSLKDG
+317 LAQGTSSLKDG
-328 SATLARG
+328 SATLAQG

-350 DQSGIRELPGQLN
+350 DESGIRELPGQLN

-397 RERLAPL
+397 RERLAPM

-441 QLASRDAVAADV
+441 HLASRSATAADA

-497 ASSLAD
+497 ASSLAE
-503 GAARVDDGASS
+503 GAARVDSGASS
-514 LASGSAAL
+514 LASGAATL
-522 ADGNSKIA
+522 ADGNAQIA
-530 SGASSLASGSATL
+530 SGASSLASGASSL

-553 TDSLKSGAATLK
+553 TDSLKSGTATLK
-565 DGSGTLAEKEQAAVE
+565 DGTSTLAEKEQTAVE

-595 ASQLSEGTGKLANG
+595 ASQLTEGTEKLASG
-609 TDQLHSGA
+609 TDQLNSGA
-617 SELKEGTSSLQSG
+617 SELKDGTSSLQSG

-708 IRVMLGSWMPFGLV
+708 VRVMLGSWMPFGLV
-722 GVAQATLM
+722 GIAQATLM

-735 FGLGFEMAHPWLV
+735 FGLGFEMAHPWLA

-754 VALVFT
+754 VALIFT
-760 GFIHGLTVFLS
+760 GFIHGLTVFLG
-771 APGKLMALV
+771 APGKLVALV

-836 LTLWGLAGL
+836 LALWGLAGL

-864 PEISVS
+864 PEITV

>member
-87 FDWRQVPTREEA
+87 FDWRRVPTREEA

-864 PEISVS
+864 PEISV

>member
-61 EGATDSSGQQVNTG
+61 EGATDSSGQQMNTG

-253 QLAEGAEKLANG
+253 QLAEGAEKLASG

-275 LDSGAEKLVDGSTT
+275 LDSGTEKLVDGSTT

-522 ADGNSKIA
+522 AEGNSKIA

-864 PEISVS
+864 PEISV

>member
-61 EGATDSSGQQVNTG
+61 EGATDSEGKQVNTG

-129 PDADGKT
+129 PDANGNT

-245 TQLVDAQK
+245 TQLADAQK
-253 QLAEGAEKLANG
+253 QLADGADKLASG
-265 AEKLDSGAEK
+265 AATLDSGAAT
-275 LDSGAEKLVDGSTT
+275 LDSGAAKLVDGSTT

-308 SKLKDGSAT
+308 AKLKDGSAT

-328 SATLARG
+328 SATLAQG
-335 ANSLAEGTH
+335 ANSLAEGIH

-350 DQSGIRELPGQLN
+350 DESGIRELPGQLN

-397 RERLAPL
+397 RERLAPM

-441 QLASRDAVAADV
+441 HLASRSAAAADA

-482 GVDALDAASTSVAKG
+482 GVDALDEASTSVAKG
-497 ASSLAD
+497 ASSLAE
-503 GAARVDDGASS
+503 GAARVDSGASS
-514 LASGSAAL
+514 LASGAATL
-522 ADGNSKIA
+522 ADGNAQIA
-530 SGASSLASGSATL
+530 SGASSLASGAATL

-553 TDSLKSGAATLK
+553 TDSLKSGTATLK
-565 DGSGTLAEKEQAAVE
+565 DGASTLAEKEQAAVE

-595 ASQLSEGTGKLANG
+595 ASQLAEGTEKLASG
-609 TDQLHSGA
+609 TDQLNSGA
-617 SELKEGTSSLQSG
+617 SELKDGTSSLQSG
-630 LASGTKQVPNLSESD
+630 LASGTKQVPNLSESE
-645 QTKVAD
+645 QAKVAD
-651 TMSNPVTLSHNS
+651 TMSNPVTLSHDS

-708 IRVMLGSWMPFGLV
+708 VRVMLGSWMPFGLV
-722 GVAQATLM
+722 GIAQATLM

-735 FGLGFEMAHPWLV
+735 FGLGFEMAHPWLA

-760 GFIHGLTVFLS
+760 GFIHGLTVFLG
-771 APGKLMALV
+771 APGKLVALV

-795 ETLPEPIRWM
+795 ETLPESIRWM

-836 LTLWGLAGL
+836 LALWGLAGL

-864 PEISVS
+864 PEITV